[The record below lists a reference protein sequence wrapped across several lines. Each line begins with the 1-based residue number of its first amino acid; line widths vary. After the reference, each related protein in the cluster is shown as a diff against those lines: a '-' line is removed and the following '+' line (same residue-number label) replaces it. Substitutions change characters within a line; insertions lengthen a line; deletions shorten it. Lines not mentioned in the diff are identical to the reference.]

1 MTTYVMKVMIAF
13 DQLANAVI
21 GGHPDE
27 TLSAAA
33 HRRHLEGRSGW
44 RNLINGLFWWQEDHC
59 RDAHINEAGRKHLP
73 KTYAD
78 KAGK

>member
-1 MTTYVMKVMIAF
+1 MTYVMKVLIAF
-13 DQLANAVI
+13 DQLANAVR

-33 HRRHLEGRSGW
+33 HRRHLDGRSGW
-44 RNLINGLFWWQEDHC
+44 RNFINGLFFWQEDHC
-59 RDAHINEAGRKHLP
+59 QDAHLNEMTRKHLP

-78 KAGK
+78 QAGN

>member
-1 MTTYVMKVMIAF
+1 MTYVMKVLIAF
-13 DQLANAVI
+13 DQLANAVR

-44 RNLINGLFWWQEDHC
+44 RNLINGLFWWQGDHC
-59 RDAHINEAGRKHLP
+59 LDAHQSELGRKQLP
-73 KTYAD
+73 KEYQ
-78 KAGK
+78 K

>member
-1 MTTYVMKVMIAF
+1 MTTYVMKVLIAV
-13 DQLANAVI
+13 DQLANAVR

-33 HRRHLEGRSGW
+33 HRQHMDGRSVW
-44 RNLINGLFWWQEDHC
+44 RNLINALFWWQEDHC
-59 RDAHINEAGRKHLP
+59 RDAHINEMARKHLP

-78 KAGK
+78 QAGK

>member
-1 MTTYVMKVMIAF
+1 MTTYVMKVLIAV
-13 DQLANAVI
+13 DQLANAVR

-44 RNLINGLFWWQEDHC
+44 RNVINAQLERDQYGNLVKAAQIE
-59 RDAHINEAGRKHLP
+59 RDAE
-73 KTYAD
+73 
-78 KAGK
+78 

>member
-1 MTTYVMKVMIAF
+1 MTYVMKVLIAF
-13 DQLANAVI
+13 DQLANAVR

-33 HRRHLEGRSGW
+33 HRRHVAGKSGW
-44 RNLINGLFWWQEDHC
+44 RNVINALFWWQEDHC

-73 KTYAD
+73 TAYAD
-78 KAGK
+78 KAKN

>member
-1 MTTYVMKVMIAF
+1 MTTYMIKVLIAF

-44 RNLINGLFWWQEDHC
+44 RNLINALFFWQGDHC
-59 RDAHINEAGRKHLP
+59 LDAHASEVARKQLP
-73 KTYAD
+73 KEYR
-78 KAGK
+78 

>member
-1 MTTYVMKVMIAF
+1 MTTYVMKVLIAV
-13 DQLANAVI
+13 DQLANAVR

-33 HRRHLEGRSGW
+33 HCRHLEGRSGW
-44 RNLINGLFWWQEDHC
+44 RNLINGLFWWQQDHC

-73 KTYAD
+73 TAYAD
-78 KAGK
+78 KAKN

>member
-1 MTTYVMKVMIAF
+1 MTTYVMKVLIAF
-13 DQLANAVI
+13 DQFANAVI

-33 HRRHLEGRSGW
+33 HRRHIAGKSGW
-44 RNLINGLFWWQEDHC
+44 RNLINALFWWQGDHC
-59 RDAHINEAGRKHLP
+59 LDAHINEMARKHLP

>member
-1 MTTYVMKVMIAF
+1 MTYVMKVLIAV
-13 DQLANAVI
+13 DQLANAVR

-44 RNLINGLFWWQEDHC
+44 RNLINALFFWQGDHC
-59 RDAHINEAGRKHLP
+59 LDAHQSELSRKQMP
-73 KTYAD
+73 KEYQ
-78 KAGK
+78 

>member
-1 MTTYVMKVMIAF
+1 MTTYAMKVLIAV
-13 DQLANAVI
+13 DQLANAVR

-44 RNLINGLFWWQEDHC
+44 RNLINTLFFWQGDHC
-59 RDAHINEAGRKHLP
+59 LDAHTNEMARKHLP
-73 KTYAD
+73 KEYR
-78 KAGK
+78 

>member
-1 MTTYVMKVMIAF
+1 MTTYVMKVLIAF

-44 RNLINGLFWWQEDHC
+44 RNLINGLFWWQDDHC
-59 RDAHINEAGRKHLP
+59 LDAHQSELNRKQMP
-73 KTYAD
+73 KEYR
-78 KAGK
+78 

>member
-1 MTTYVMKVMIAF
+1 MTTYVKRVLIAF
-13 DQLANAVI
+13 DQLANAVR

-44 RNLINGLFWWQEDHC
+44 RNLINALFFWQEDHC
-59 RDAHINEAGRKHLP
+59 LDAHQSELNRKQLP
-73 KTYAD
+73 KEYR
-78 KAGK
+78 

>member
-1 MTTYVMKVMIAF
+1 MTTYVMKVLIAF

-33 HRRHLEGRSGW
+33 HRRHIDGKSGW

-59 RDAHINEAGRKHLP
+59 RDAHHNEMARKHLP

>member
-1 MTTYVMKVMIAF
+1 MTTYVMKVLIAF

-33 HRRHLEGRSGW
+33 HRGHLEGRSGW
-44 RNLINGLFWWQEDHC
+44 RNLINGLFWWQGDHC
-59 RDAHINEAGRKHLP
+59 RDAHQSELNRKQLP
-73 KTYAD
+73 KEYQ
-78 KAGK
+78 K